1 MSLVDA
7 SLFAQAQQSAACNAA
22 HSAQARICRWVLE
35 LHDRSDT
42 EVVPLTQSFLARMV
56 GVQRTTVTLVASKLQ
71 SAGII
76 RCRPG
81 RVRVLDPAKLEA
93 AACPCYGRMRQTR
106 EGMERSSE
114 SDKAFDGG
122 GRRIASA
129 PLERADALSRGA
141 ASAITS

>member
-42 EVVPLTQSFLARMV
+42 EMVPLTQSFLARMV

-76 RCRPG
+76 RCRRGKVRDPGSCKAREG
-81 RVRVLDPAKLEA
+81 RVPVLRPHA
-93 AACPCYGRMRQTR
+93 
-106 EGMERSSE
+106 
-114 SDKAFDGG
+114 
-122 GRRIASA
+122 
-129 PLERADALSRGA
+129 ADAPRLGS
-141 ASAITS
+141 

>member
-1 MSLVDA
+1 
-7 SLFAQAQQSAACNAA
+7 
-22 HSAQARICRWVLE
+22 VLE

-76 RCRPG
+76 RCRRG
-81 RVRVLDPAKLEA
+81 KVRVLDPAKLEK
-93 AACPCYGRMRQTR
+93 AACPCYARMRQMR
-106 EGMERSSE
+106 QGLEV
-114 SDKAFDGG
+114 DIAFDGG

-129 PLERADALSRGA
+129 PLERAAALSRGA